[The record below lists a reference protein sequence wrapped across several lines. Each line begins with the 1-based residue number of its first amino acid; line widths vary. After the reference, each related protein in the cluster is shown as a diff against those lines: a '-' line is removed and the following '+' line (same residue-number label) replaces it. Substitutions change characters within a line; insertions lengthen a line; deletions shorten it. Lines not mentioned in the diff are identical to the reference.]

1 MQMLQIN
8 RDFYNECEREQG
20 KGRKYEHIQPFAS
33 RASQLARR
41 LATVFAF
48 FQGEQE
54 ISTKTMQGACDIIR
68 HSLSEW
74 LRYAD
79 IEPARESDAERLLNW
94 LVRKCTDQST
104 TQVAYSIMQ
113 TSCPRPMQKN
123 KQLLEMTTQ
132 QLEDTNHIRIELII
146 KKRLVALNPILL
158 KNRLND

>member
-123 KQLLEMTTQ
+123 KQLFRNDHSAVRGHESYSYRADYQET
-132 QLEDTNHIRIELII
+132 ISRIKSYFI
-146 KKRLVALNPILL
+146 KI
-158 KNRLND
+158 D